1 MNALHQMLGTIGRI
15 MAKQDQPVTIL
26 GLKMT
31 ESNGVQACGVILTLI
46 FTIAV
51 EYVFS
56 DSSSSGEDDDDG
68 GASTRYM

>member
-1 MNALHQMLGTIGRI
+1 MLSLCVGSRELRH
-15 MAKQDQPVTIL
+15 A
-26 GLKMT
+26 
-31 ESNGVQACGVILTLI
+31 SNGVQACGVILTLI